1 MRRSLSIAIAIIAV
15 LVIVYA
21 VRTRTDDTPGVAPAL
36 AGAPPSADARSRGE
50 YLARAADC
58 AGCHTVSGGAAYA
71 GGVAF
76 KLPFGTL
83 YSTNITP
90 DRETGI
96 GNWSDEDFVR
106 AVREG
111 RGPGGQALYPAFPFT
126 SYTALSR
133 DDVLAIKQY
142 LFSLPPVH
150 APARSNDL
158 SFPFSQRWAVALWKA
173 AFFKSQRFSADPA
186 KGESWNRGAYL
197 ATALGHCG
205 ECHTPRN
212 FAYALESAHEFAGA
226 EQQGWLAY
234 NITSDKAAGIGGWSE
249 ADLASYLKTGRASG
263 HGAAG
268 GPMAEAVEYSLQYLE
283 DGDAAALASFVRAV
297 PAQSSDPVIRVDPA
311 PKPVLASTPIAPPA
325 NETAEQG
332 AHLFAGACA
341 GCHVWTGQGLETGY
355 AALLGARSVNDPH
368 GVNATQAILRG
379 THLEVA
385 RTGEAMMPGFGAGY
399 TDEEIA
405 ALSNFVLG
413 HFGGIAGQVTAAEV
427 AKRRQL

>member
-1 MRRSLSIAIAIIAV
+1 MRRGLTIVIAIIVV
-15 LVIVYA
+15 LVIVYV
-21 VRTRTDDTPGVAPAL
+21 VRTRPDDTPGVAPAL
-36 AGAPPSADARSRGE
+36 AGAPPSADAKSRGE

-58 AGCHTVSGGAAYA
+58 AACHTQGGGPAYA

-76 KLPFGTL
+76 RLPFGTL

-90 DRETGI
+90 DKETGI
-96 GNWSDEDFVR
+96 GGWSDEDFVR

-111 RGPGGQALYPAFPFT
+111 RSPGGHALYPVFPYT
-126 SYTALSR
+126 SYTAMSR

-150 APARSNDL
+150 APARANDL
-158 SFPFSQRWAVALWKA
+158 SFPFSQRWAIALWKA
-173 AFFKSQRFSADPA
+173 AFFSSHRFVADPA

-212 FAYALESAHEFAGA
+212 FAYALEGGREFAGA
-226 EQQGWLAY
+226 EQQGWRAY
-234 NITSDKAAGIGGWSE
+234 NITSDKTAGIGGWSE
-249 ADLASYLKTGRASG
+249 ADLLSYLKTGHASG

-283 DGDAAALASFVRAV
+283 EGDTAALATYVRAV

-311 PKPVLASTPIAPPA
+311 PKPVLASTAIAPPA
-325 NETAEQG
+325 DEMAGQG

-341 GCHVWTGQGLETGY
+341 GCHVWNGQGLETGY
-355 AALLGARSVNDPH
+355 AALLGARSVNDAH
-368 GVNATQAILRG
+368 GVNVTEAILHG
-379 THLEVA
+379 TRLDVDGA
-385 RTGEAMMPGFGAGY
+385 GPVMMPGFGAGY

-405 ALSNFVLG
+405 ALSNFVLA
-413 HFGGIAGQVTAAEV
+413 HFGGVAGQVTAAEV
-427 AKRRQL
+427 AQRRAL